1 MKQPTSWQHASDLKF
16 SIPNLTLV
24 LVLYQAITFT
34 CCSGQTIISHYC
46 YCIDNTP
53 ILADTRTGGSTRSGS
68 RPVSGRRS
76 VFVYSSLKVLIPT
89 SRIQTATPCC
99 TCSSSTIKR
108 YTAFQHGKTSVVL
121 SSFPPTIYL
130 FEGHIHDDNQK
141 VSFVVAWKR
150 IRKRHRFQ
158 MGSQRIHF
166 FVHTDQL
173 LHSHSM

>member
-46 YCIDNTP
+46 CCIDNAP
-53 ILADTRTGGSTRSGS
+53 ILADTRTGESTHSGS
-68 RPVSGRRS
+68 LPVSGRRN

-89 SRIQTATPCC
+89 SRIRTGTPCC

-108 YTAFQHGKTSVVL
+108 YTAFPYSGTFVL
-121 SSFPPTIYL
+121 RSSFPQTISL
-130 FEGHIHDDNQK
+130 F
-141 VSFVVAWKR
+141 
-150 IRKRHRFQ
+150 
-158 MGSQRIHF
+158 
-166 FVHTDQL
+166 
-173 LHSHSM
+173 